1 MGKAS
6 EAETAVDDVDA
17 DGAEA
22 KEVEAGAVDAG
33 SESATRADGGS
44 AGHEADSPVR
54 HDRSPWST
62 LPAQSRAKLA
72 GGPARPRA
80 RPMPPSATPRA
91 TPMPPSATP
100 RAIPM
105 PSSTRRRISGAAG
118 NGPDVP
124 FGARRDPTSR
134 FPRLMKTP
142 IMLGNM
148 SRT

>member
-6 EAETAVDDVDA
+6 DGETAVDDVDA

-91 TPMPPSATP
+91 
-100 RAIPM
+100 IPM